1 VTETR
6 PFRIVA
12 AGDSVL
18 VAEFEDRIDEAVNS
32 RVVALA
38 EALGQKSIAGVRDI
52 VPTFRSVAIYFDPLR
67 TDVGGLSR
75 LLEEEDLSNRMVR
88 RESATVRIP
97 VCYGGSY
104 GPDLE
109 AVAASTGLSEAAVAD
124 LHAGS
129 TYRVYMLG
137 FLPGFA
143 YMGLVDERI
152 AVPRRAVPRVRVP
165 TGSVG
170 IAGRQTGIYPSDSP
184 GGWQLIGKTPV
195 RPFDVKR
202 PRPFLL
208 AAGDQVQFYRIDASE
223 FERAAAQ

>member
-1 VTETR
+1 M
-6 PFRIVA
+6 
-12 AGDSVL
+12 
-18 VAEFEDRIDEAVNS
+18 EFEDRIDEAVNS

-38 EALGQKSIAGVRDI
+38 AALRQKSVAGVRDI

-67 TDVGGLSR
+67 TDVGGLAR
-75 LLEEEDLSNRMVR
+75 LLEEEDLSNGMVR

-97 VCYGGSY
+97 VCYGGPH

-109 AVAASTGLSEAAVAD
+109 AVAASSGLSEAEVAD
-124 LHAGS
+124 IHAGS

-143 YMGLVDERI
+143 YLGLVDERI
-152 AVPRRAVPRVRVP
+152 AVPRRPVPRVRVP

-184 GGWQLIGKTPV
+184 GGWQLIGKTPL
-195 RPFDVKR
+195 RPFDVNR
-202 PRPFLL
+202 PNPFLL
-208 AAGDQVQFYRIDASE
+208 SAGDLVQFYRIDASE
-223 FERAAAQ
+223 YARAVAQ

>member
-1 VTETR
+1 MTGTR
-6 PFRIVA
+6 PYRIVA

-18 VAEFEDRIDEAVNS
+18 VAEFEDRIDETVNS

-38 EALGQKSIAGVRDI
+38 EALGQKSVAGLRDI

-67 TDVGGLSR
+67 TDVGALAR
-75 LLEEEDLSNRMVR
+75 LLEEEDLSTGMVR

-97 VCYGGSY
+97 VCYGGPY
-104 GPDLE
+104 GQDLQ
-109 AVAASTGLSEAAVAD
+109 AVAASTGLSEAEVAD
-124 LHAGS
+124 IHAGS

-165 TGSVG
+165 AGSVG

-184 GGWQLIGKTPV
+184 GGWQLIGKTPL
-195 RPFDVKR
+195 RPFDVNR
-202 PRPFLL
+202 GNPFLL
-208 AAGDQVQFYRIDASE
+208 SAGDLVRFYPIDVSE
-223 FERAAAQ
+223 LERAAAQ